1 MNSRTKDIET
11 VFRHGFGRLP
21 NFENKL
27 PEPEKVAICKKWL
40 SENAKRKRVPKDEC
54 INSYGLKHRIEE
66 EVGEYITNGA
76 CIQAAIELGFAYW
89 RGFADW
95 RGEDFINARFYME
108 LNIKPEN
115 RLEKAIGFSKWLFEQ
130 DDLYFYGDPAIDP
143 DWPRKAIRFIDFWRH
158 LSKVGG
164 EANDA
169 QKELCR
175 AWRAY
180 SGNHPPRP
188 DLIDTEM
195 VYNQEC
201 DFISFG
207 DDYPKASVGNTYL
220 YALVEIEEPIRV
232 RYIGQTDNPSKR
244 LSQHMKSPG
253 DIERVKWIGG
263 LMAKGKYP
271 KMAVFQEVAQKDADL
286 LEQAAIYAFS
296 SFETY
301 WDDELGG
308 FPSLDVALL
317 NRQHQKHKP

>member
-130 DDLYFYGDPAIDP
+130 DDLYFYGDPPPLIQTGREKQLDSLIFGVIYRRLVAKQMMR
-143 DWPRKAIRFIDFWRH
+143 RK
-158 LSKVGG
+158 
-164 EANDA
+164 N
-169 QKELCR
+169 
-175 AWRAY
+175 
-180 SGNHPPRP
+180 
-188 DLIDTEM
+188 
-195 VYNQEC
+195 
-201 DFISFG
+201 
-207 DDYPKASVGNTYL
+207 
-220 YALVEIEEPIRV
+220 YAGL
-232 RYIGQTDNPSKR
+232 
-244 LSQHMKSPG
+244 
-253 DIERVKWIGG
+253 GG
-263 LMAKGKYP
+263 LT
-271 KMAVFQEVAQKDADL
+271 L
-286 LEQAAIYAFS
+286 AIILR
-296 SFETY
+296 
-301 WDDELGG
+301 D
-308 FPSLDVALL
+308 PI
-317 NRQHQKHKP
+317 